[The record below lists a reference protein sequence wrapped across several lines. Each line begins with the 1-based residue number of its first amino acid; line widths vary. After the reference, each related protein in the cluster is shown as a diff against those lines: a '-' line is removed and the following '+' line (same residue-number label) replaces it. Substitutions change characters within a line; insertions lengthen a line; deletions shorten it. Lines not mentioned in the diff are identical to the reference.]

1 MNKIKSKTLFMVTV
15 ELKRIKNDR
24 SLDLRLSYIHIC
36 RCCQLNFFVDE
47 MFKEPKVTQ
56 FRRQFFE
63 HFGKFYIFFISNK
76 NHKNSMFRLI
86 NIIYF
91 SLSLIRPRIFHVHTE

>member
-15 ELKRIKNDR
+15 ELKRIENDR

-63 HFGKFYIFFISNK
+63 HFGKFYIFLFQIK
-76 NHKNSMFRLI
+76 
-86 NIIYF
+86 IIKTQCF
-91 SLSLIRPRIFHVHTE
+91 D